1 MKTSAHNIRILSLL
15 LLFILLHSIS
25 EAKQY
30 FFQQIPSQNGLS
42 SMVRCMEVSQEKG
55 YVWIG
60 TRSGIGRFDG
70 YEQRRY
76 LRGNVTHILEDEE
89 HTIWVITEKGVFRY
103 NEIEDNFIL
112 VRDKDNNPVIAS
124 SLCLWEDGVIFG
136 GRGRLYK
143 YNYEDH
149 IINLFHTLKPNGKYH
164 ISNLYQW
171 DSHTLLATNRWAK
184 ALFIDIAT
192 GNTRPVPFNS
202 EQIISLLIDRKGN
215 VWVAHYNQGVSCY
228 GRNGKQLQTYHT
240 QNSPLK
246 TNVVLSLEEHNG
258 QIWMGTDGGGIHILN
273 PQTGKISTLRY
284 IPGDRYSL
292 PANSILCLYND
303 KSNNMW
309 AGSVRN
315 GLINIKEVGM
325 KTYQD
330 VLPGQNYGLSEK
342 TILSIYQDN
351 DNPIWIG
358 TDGGGINLFDPATGK
373 FHHILSTWEEK
384 VASITGMDKN
394 HLLVSLFS
402 QGLFVFHKETHRYQP
417 LVIINDSIN
426 DILCH
431 RGKTV
436 NVYQNTPETILM
448 LSETPYKYHIGKK
461 QFIPI
466 TKGKGITDIVGT
478 LLPINSTGEDCYL
491 HDLEHIYKINSSL
504 NELELIFT
512 CQTDTVFNSVSL
524 DENGLLWIGSNYGL
538 SYYNPVTKQYTLVPN
553 TLINEISS
561 LICDRQGRVWIG
573 TEEKLFAYL
582 IKEKKF
588 ILFGEP
594 DGVVQNEYLEKPRLL
609 SSSGDIY
616 MGGVNGLLHINRHLP
631 DEPALLPTLQLAD
644 ILVGGERVY
653 DRISNDHQLS
663 VNEKSKP
670 IIIKIITRNKDIFRK
685 PMYRYTITGLNGQN
699 IYSYLPEIN
708 LSSLPTGSYHIKAAC
723 STRNGDWTAD
733 YDILT
738 LIVLPPWYK
747 SGWFILS
754 CTLFIF
760 VSVILIFILLLRNK
774 ETKLK
779 WAMKEHE
786 QQVYEEK
793 VRFLINISHE
803 LRTPL
808 TLIHAPLKQL
818 MDKLTAD
825 NENYPLIQ
833 SICKQSERMKNILNT
848 VLNVRKMEVGQ
859 STLHVQSIQ
868 LDEWAEQLIS
878 DFKPEASVRGI
889 TLVYQPEPEI
899 QTLCFDKEKC
909 TTILTNLL
917 INALKYTPDES
928 TISISTRLSEDK
940 RVRISISDQGP
951 GLKDVDTN
959 NLFVRFYQGNN
970 SRPGTGIGL
979 SYSKILVEQHGGNI
993 GAYDNKNFGSP
1004 GATFWFELPLNT
1016 EPGNITLHPQEYLN
1030 TLLAPTQETESIP
1043 KQQEEN
1049 KTAPNHT
1056 LLVVDDNKDLTD
1068 YLATALKDRFKTIWV
1083 AADGEEALRLCRKK
1097 RPHIVVSDIQMP
1109 RMNGYELC
1117 KQIKEDLEISHIPVI
1132 LLTARN
1138 DEESQLYGYKN
1149 GADAYVTKPFEVSML
1164 YAIICSQLH
1173 NRERMRTRY
1182 TDIGPLP
1189 PPEEGTFSSADEEFL
1204 NRLNQIITEH
1214 LDNEQLGIPFI
1225 CDKIGISRAS
1235 LYNKLKALTDMGAND
1250 YITQIRMERAI
1261 WLILHTELSVNDIAD
1276 KTGFSTARYFST
1288 VFKQHTGCSPTQ
1300 YREKPPVST
1309 Q

>member
-1 MKTSAHNIRILSLL
+1 
-15 LLFILLHSIS
+15 
-25 EAKQY
+25 
-30 FFQQIPSQNGLS
+30 
-42 SMVRCMEVSQEKG
+42 
-55 YVWIG
+55 
-60 TRSGIGRFDG
+60 
-70 YEQRRY
+70 
-76 LRGNVTHILEDEE
+76 
-89 HTIWVITEKGVFRY
+89 
-103 NEIEDNFIL
+103 
-112 VRDKDNNPVIAS
+112 
-124 SLCLWEDGVIFG
+124 
-136 GRGRLYK
+136 
-143 YNYEDH
+143 
-149 IINLFHTLKPNGKYH
+149 
-164 ISNLYQW
+164 
-171 DSHTLLATNRWAK
+171 
-184 ALFIDIAT
+184 
-192 GNTRPVPFNS
+192 
-202 EQIISLLIDRKGN
+202 
-215 VWVAHYNQGVSCY
+215 
-228 GRNGKQLQTYHT
+228 
-240 QNSPLK
+240 
-246 TNVVLSLEEHNG
+246 
-258 QIWMGTDGGGIHILN
+258 
-273 PQTGKISTLRY
+273 
-284 IPGDRYSL
+284 
-292 PANSILCLYND
+292 
-303 KSNNMW
+303 
-309 AGSVRN
+309 
-315 GLINIKEVGM
+315 
-325 KTYQD
+325 
-330 VLPGQNYGLSEK
+330 
-342 TILSIYQDN
+342 
-351 DNPIWIG
+351 
-358 TDGGGINLFDPATGK
+358 
-373 FHHILSTWEEK
+373 
-384 VASITGMDKN
+384 
-394 HLLVSLFS
+394 
-402 QGLFVFHKETHRYQP
+402 
-417 LVIINDSIN
+417 
-426 DILCH
+426 
-431 RGKTV
+431 
-436 NVYQNTPETILM
+436 
-448 LSETPYKYHIGKK
+448 
-461 QFIPI
+461 
-466 TKGKGITDIVGT
+466 
-478 LLPINSTGEDCYL
+478 
-491 HDLEHIYKINSSL
+491 
-504 NELELIFT
+504 
-512 CQTDTVFNSVSL
+512 
-524 DENGLLWIGSNYGL
+524 
-538 SYYNPVTKQYTLVPN
+538 
-553 TLINEISS
+553 
-561 LICDRQGRVWIG
+561 
-573 TEEKLFAYL
+573 
-582 IKEKKF
+582 
-588 ILFGEP
+588 
-594 DGVVQNEYLEKPRLL
+594 
-609 SSSGDIY
+609 

-708 LSSLPTGSYHIKAAC
+708 LSSLPTGSYHIKVAC

-868 LDEWAEQLIS
+868 LNEWAEQLIS

-940 RVRISISDQGP
+940 TRVRISISDQGP

-1204 NRLNQIITEH
+1204 NRLNQIITKH

>member
-1 MKTSAHNIRILSLL
+1 
-15 LLFILLHSIS
+15 
-25 EAKQY
+25 
-30 FFQQIPSQNGLS
+30 
-42 SMVRCMEVSQEKG
+42 
-55 YVWIG
+55 
-60 TRSGIGRFDG
+60 
-70 YEQRRY
+70 
-76 LRGNVTHILEDEE
+76 
-89 HTIWVITEKGVFRY
+89 
-103 NEIEDNFIL
+103 
-112 VRDKDNNPVIAS
+112 
-124 SLCLWEDGVIFG
+124 
-136 GRGRLYK
+136 
-143 YNYEDH
+143 
-149 IINLFHTLKPNGKYH
+149 
-164 ISNLYQW
+164 
-171 DSHTLLATNRWAK
+171 
-184 ALFIDIAT
+184 
-192 GNTRPVPFNS
+192 
-202 EQIISLLIDRKGN
+202 
-215 VWVAHYNQGVSCY
+215 
-228 GRNGKQLQTYHT
+228 
-240 QNSPLK
+240 
-246 TNVVLSLEEHNG
+246 
-258 QIWMGTDGGGIHILN
+258 
-273 PQTGKISTLRY
+273 
-284 IPGDRYSL
+284 
-292 PANSILCLYND
+292 
-303 KSNNMW
+303 
-309 AGSVRN
+309 
-315 GLINIKEVGM
+315 
-325 KTYQD
+325 
-330 VLPGQNYGLSEK
+330 
-342 TILSIYQDN
+342 
-351 DNPIWIG
+351 
-358 TDGGGINLFDPATGK
+358 
-373 FHHILSTWEEK
+373 
-384 VASITGMDKN
+384 
-394 HLLVSLFS
+394 
-402 QGLFVFHKETHRYQP
+402 
-417 LVIINDSIN
+417 
-426 DILCH
+426 
-431 RGKTV
+431 
-436 NVYQNTPETILM
+436 
-448 LSETPYKYHIGKK
+448 
-461 QFIPI
+461 
-466 TKGKGITDIVGT
+466 
-478 LLPINSTGEDCYL
+478 
-491 HDLEHIYKINSSL
+491 
-504 NELELIFT
+504 
-512 CQTDTVFNSVSL
+512 
-524 DENGLLWIGSNYGL
+524 
-538 SYYNPVTKQYTLVPN
+538 
-553 TLINEISS
+553 
-561 LICDRQGRVWIG
+561 
-573 TEEKLFAYL
+573 
-582 IKEKKF
+582 
-588 ILFGEP
+588 
-594 DGVVQNEYLEKPRLL
+594 
-609 SSSGDIY
+609 

-631 DEPALLPTLQLAD
+631 DDPALLPTLQLAD

-940 RVRISISDQGP
+940 TRVRISISDQGP

>member
-103 NEIEDNFIL
+103 NEKEDKFTL

-136 GRGRLYK
+136 GRGSLYK

-351 DNPIWIG
+351 DNQIWIG

>member
-1 MKTSAHNIRILSLL
+1 
-15 LLFILLHSIS
+15 
-25 EAKQY
+25 
-30 FFQQIPSQNGLS
+30 
-42 SMVRCMEVSQEKG
+42 
-55 YVWIG
+55 
-60 TRSGIGRFDG
+60 
-70 YEQRRY
+70 
-76 LRGNVTHILEDEE
+76 
-89 HTIWVITEKGVFRY
+89 
-103 NEIEDNFIL
+103 
-112 VRDKDNNPVIAS
+112 
-124 SLCLWEDGVIFG
+124 
-136 GRGRLYK
+136 
-143 YNYEDH
+143 
-149 IINLFHTLKPNGKYH
+149 
-164 ISNLYQW
+164 
-171 DSHTLLATNRWAK
+171 
-184 ALFIDIAT
+184 
-192 GNTRPVPFNS
+192 
-202 EQIISLLIDRKGN
+202 
-215 VWVAHYNQGVSCY
+215 
-228 GRNGKQLQTYHT
+228 
-240 QNSPLK
+240 
-246 TNVVLSLEEHNG
+246 
-258 QIWMGTDGGGIHILN
+258 
-273 PQTGKISTLRY
+273 
-284 IPGDRYSL
+284 
-292 PANSILCLYND
+292 
-303 KSNNMW
+303 
-309 AGSVRN
+309 
-315 GLINIKEVGM
+315 
-325 KTYQD
+325 
-330 VLPGQNYGLSEK
+330 
-342 TILSIYQDN
+342 
-351 DNPIWIG
+351 
-358 TDGGGINLFDPATGK
+358 
-373 FHHILSTWEEK
+373 
-384 VASITGMDKN
+384 
-394 HLLVSLFS
+394 
-402 QGLFVFHKETHRYQP
+402 
-417 LVIINDSIN
+417 
-426 DILCH
+426 
-431 RGKTV
+431 
-436 NVYQNTPETILM
+436 
-448 LSETPYKYHIGKK
+448 
-461 QFIPI
+461 
-466 TKGKGITDIVGT
+466 
-478 LLPINSTGEDCYL
+478 
-491 HDLEHIYKINSSL
+491 
-504 NELELIFT
+504 
-512 CQTDTVFNSVSL
+512 
-524 DENGLLWIGSNYGL
+524 
-538 SYYNPVTKQYTLVPN
+538 
-553 TLINEISS
+553 
-561 LICDRQGRVWIG
+561 
-573 TEEKLFAYL
+573 
-582 IKEKKF
+582 
-588 ILFGEP
+588 
-594 DGVVQNEYLEKPRLL
+594 
-609 SSSGDIY
+609 

-631 DEPALLPTLQLAD
+631 DDPALLPTLQLAD

-670 IIIKIITRNKDIFRK
+670 IIIKIITRDKDIFRK

-868 LDEWAEQLIS
+868 LNEWAEQLIS

>member
-351 DNPIWIG
+351 DNQIWIG

-1109 RMNGYELC
+1109 CMNGYELC

>member
-1 MKTSAHNIRILSLL
+1 
-15 LLFILLHSIS
+15 
-25 EAKQY
+25 
-30 FFQQIPSQNGLS
+30 
-42 SMVRCMEVSQEKG
+42 
-55 YVWIG
+55 
-60 TRSGIGRFDG
+60 
-70 YEQRRY
+70 
-76 LRGNVTHILEDEE
+76 
-89 HTIWVITEKGVFRY
+89 
-103 NEIEDNFIL
+103 
-112 VRDKDNNPVIAS
+112 
-124 SLCLWEDGVIFG
+124 
-136 GRGRLYK
+136 
-143 YNYEDH
+143 
-149 IINLFHTLKPNGKYH
+149 
-164 ISNLYQW
+164 
-171 DSHTLLATNRWAK
+171 
-184 ALFIDIAT
+184 
-192 GNTRPVPFNS
+192 
-202 EQIISLLIDRKGN
+202 
-215 VWVAHYNQGVSCY
+215 
-228 GRNGKQLQTYHT
+228 
-240 QNSPLK
+240 
-246 TNVVLSLEEHNG
+246 
-258 QIWMGTDGGGIHILN
+258 
-273 PQTGKISTLRY
+273 
-284 IPGDRYSL
+284 
-292 PANSILCLYND
+292 
-303 KSNNMW
+303 
-309 AGSVRN
+309 
-315 GLINIKEVGM
+315 
-325 KTYQD
+325 
-330 VLPGQNYGLSEK
+330 
-342 TILSIYQDN
+342 
-351 DNPIWIG
+351 
-358 TDGGGINLFDPATGK
+358 
-373 FHHILSTWEEK
+373 
-384 VASITGMDKN
+384 
-394 HLLVSLFS
+394 
-402 QGLFVFHKETHRYQP
+402 
-417 LVIINDSIN
+417 
-426 DILCH
+426 
-431 RGKTV
+431 
-436 NVYQNTPETILM
+436 
-448 LSETPYKYHIGKK
+448 
-461 QFIPI
+461 
-466 TKGKGITDIVGT
+466 
-478 LLPINSTGEDCYL
+478 
-491 HDLEHIYKINSSL
+491 
-504 NELELIFT
+504 
-512 CQTDTVFNSVSL
+512 
-524 DENGLLWIGSNYGL
+524 
-538 SYYNPVTKQYTLVPN
+538 
-553 TLINEISS
+553 
-561 LICDRQGRVWIG
+561 
-573 TEEKLFAYL
+573 
-582 IKEKKF
+582 
-588 ILFGEP
+588 
-594 DGVVQNEYLEKPRLL
+594 
-609 SSSGDIY
+609 

-670 IIIKIITRNKDIFRK
+670 IIIKIITRDKDIFRK

-738 LIVLPPWYK
+738 LTVLPPWYK

-760 VSVILIFILLLRNK
+760 ISVILTFILILRNK

-859 STLHVQSIQ
+859 STLHIQSIQ

-928 TISISTRLSEDK
+928 TISISTRLSEDRT

-1043 KQQEEN
+1043 EQQEEN
-1049 KTAPNHT
+1049 KTAPSHA
-1056 LLVVDDNKDLTD
+1056 LLIVDDNKDLTD

-1083 AADGEEALRLCRKK
+1083 AADGEEALRLCREK

-1109 RMNGYELC
+1109 HMNGYELC

-1149 GADAYVTKPFEVSML
+1149 GADAYITKPFEVSML
-1164 YAIICSQLH
+1164 YAIVCSQLH

-1225 CDKIGISRAS
+1225 CNKIGISRAS

-1250 YITQIRMERAI
+1250 YITKIRMERAI

-1300 YREKPPVST
+1300 YREKPPVNT

>member
-89 HTIWVITEKGVFRY
+89 HTIWAITEKGVFRY